1 MGKLTKSQTR
11 QHEQACALL
20 EKDELTFD
28 ERWFVLENW
37 HEGANHLN
45 TAAGAFFTPVD
56 LACDFKLEI
65 RGSKVIDLC
74 AGIGVLSFMHYHRQS
89 HDRRPEITCIDINQA
104 YVEVGKK
111 VLPEATWICGDVFEV
126 CRDLGGFDVAIAN
139 PPFGR
144 GVKGPA
150 APRYRGPE
158 FEFKVIDLAS
168 DLATFGAFIV
178 PQKSAGFVFSGAPY
192 YERREREEYRR
203 FARQTGLHLEAGCGI
218 DTTVHQDGW
227 RGVSP
232 RCEVVCCEFPDR
244 DRAPELAASPTTFPA
259 PTAEQMSLL

>member
-28 ERWFVLENW
+28 EKWFILENW
-37 HEGANHLN
+37 HEGASHLN

-65 RGSKVIDLC
+65 CGSKVIDLC
-74 AGIGVLSFMHYHRQS
+74 AGIGVLSFMHYHRQA
-89 HDRRPEITCIDINQA
+89 HDRRPEVTCIEINPA
-104 YVEVGKK
+104 YVAVGRK
-111 VLPEATWICGDVFEV
+111 VLPEARWICGDIFKA
-126 CRDLGGFDVAIAN
+126 CQDLGDFDVAIAN

-144 GVKGPA
+144 GTKGSA
-150 APRYRGPE
+150 APRYSGPE

-178 PQKSAGFVFSGAPY
+178 AQKSAGFVYSGVRY
-192 YERREREEYRR
+192 YERRESEEYRR
-203 FARQTGLHLEAGCGI
+203 FARQTGLHLEPGCGI
-218 DTTVHQDGW
+218 DTSVHQDGW

-232 RCEVVCCEFPDR
+232 RCEVVCCEFPER
-244 DRAPELAASPTTFPA
+244 TPEPAASSTTFSA
-259 PTAEQMSLL
+259 PGAAQMHLL